1 MKPKI
6 QNSLC
11 LTIILL
17 LMFTLIP
24 SGVLAMEP
32 SDTSQTIGTASIK
45 PTDNLETQNNSM
57 NVTYTSDF
65 KNGFKVNSLTAKRTD
80 NSIVFTVN
88 YESTNDGAYSFFD
101 PPNGN
106 TIMKIN
112 ESGIKAGANTAE
124 LSLTVDEFNSV
135 LASDSISML
144 FNINNSISFINFKTA
159 QLQSLSNTDFD
170 GTVDFLTNYKDGFKV
185 DTLTAKRSGD
195 TVAFTVNYV
204 STHDC
209 DYNFFNS
216 PNADIIA
223 KTVTGGIKQGTNTSV
238 LELTL
243 DEFKQVLSAD
253 TITMRFGLDEN
264 GSVIF
269 FKTAQLQS
277 LLTEDPGQV
286 KVNPTAI
293 TLNKKTA
300 NLAVNGSEKLTASLS
315 PSNATETTISWNSS
329 DPTVATVDSNGNVKG
344 LKAGTTNITAT
355 TVNNLS
361 ATCQVTVS
369 STNTEKS
376 ISYQTHVENDGWQ
389 DWKTNGDMSGTSAR
403 SLRLEGIKI
412 KLNNYENLGV
422 EYQTHIQNI
431 GWESE
436 TNRGWKSNGDMS
448 GTQGLSYR
456 LEAIQIKLTGTDA
469 DKYDIYY
476 QVHAQNLG
484 WLDWAKNG
492 ESSGTAGLS
501 YRLEGI
507 RIKIVSKGDPAPGLT
522 DRPFVVNNPY
532 IDSSQIPQAL
542 TLLKGIKGTWKH
554 TTPYGSFSIVNEITI
569 SDSGNT
575 TGKISSLMY
584 STKGGGGDGYS
595 ADILTN
601 NISNDGNTGWFTLKN
616 INSGGGSP
624 PKEEL
629 NIRRDPTNNKIIY
642 INDLSYTFVK

>member
-1 MKPKI
+1 
-6 QNSLC
+6 
-11 LTIILL
+11 
-17 LMFTLIP
+17 
-24 SGVLAMEP
+24 
-32 SDTSQTIGTASIK
+32 
-45 PTDNLETQNNSM
+45 
-57 NVTYTSDF
+57 
-65 KNGFKVNSLTAKRTD
+65 
-80 NSIVFTVN
+80 
-88 YESTNDGAYSFFD
+88 
-101 PPNGN
+101 
-106 TIMKIN
+106 
-112 ESGIKAGANTAE
+112 
-124 LSLTVDEFNSV
+124 
-135 LASDSISML
+135 
-144 FNINNSISFINFKTA
+144 
-159 QLQSLSNTDFD
+159 
-170 GTVDFLTNYKDGFKV
+170 
-185 DTLTAKRSGD
+185 
-195 TVAFTVNYV
+195 V

-243 DEFKQVLSAD
+243 AEFKQVLSAD

-264 GSVIF
+264 GSTIF

-293 TLNKKTA
+293 TFNKKTA
-300 NLAVNGSEKLTASLS
+300 NLTVNGSEKLTASLS
-315 PSNATETTISWNSS
+315 PSNVTETTVSWNSS
-329 DPTVATVDSNGNVKG
+329 DSTIATVDATGNINGVKE
-344 LKAGTTNITAT
+344 GTTNITAT

-369 STNTEKS
+369 SSSTEQS

-456 LEAIQIKLTGTDA
+456 LEAIQIKLTGSDA

-476 QVHAQNLG
+476 QVHAQNVG
-484 WLDWAKNG
+484 WMGWAKNG
-492 ESSGTAGLS
+492 ESAGTAGLS

-507 RIKIVSKGDPAPGLT
+507 RIKIVPKGDPAPGST
-522 DRPFVVNNPY
+522 TEPF
-532 IDSSQIPQAL
+532 IKSK
-542 TLLKGIKGTWKH
+542 LLMILDELQGTWISE
-554 TTPYGSFSIVNEITI
+554 GSYVKYVFIKNHYTEYTNFS
-569 SDSGNT
+569 SSNT
-575 TGKISSLMY
+575 THSGDYSLIENPDGKIVINFDCYKSPIYSDITGVESL
-584 STKGGGGDGYS
+584 SDGKIKI
-595 ADILTN
+595 ANFTFIR
-601 NISNDGNTGWFTLKN
+601 SN
-616 INSGGGSP
+616 
-624 PKEEL
+624 
-629 NIRRDPTNNKIIY
+629 
-642 INDLSYTFVK
+642 